1 MSMAIIRLH
10 SFFFHAMVSPPNR
23 RHPMHRCSQH
33 YPHIEPLPTRVRW
46 RRLVLPVL
54 WLVAALG
61 LMVWAVRP

>member
-1 MSMAIIRLH
+1 
-10 SFFFHAMVSPPNR
+10 
-23 RHPMHRCSQH
+23 MHRCSQH
-33 YPHIEPLPTRVRW
+33 YPHIERLPRRYRGRVTRVRW